1 MKMSNVKSMVMT
13 AMCIA
18 LGVVLPVMF
27 HGVENAGSIFCPMHI
42 PVLICGLICGW
53 QYGLVCG
60 LVTPIVS
67 SLLTGMPPMAILPA
81 MMIELAVYGLITSV
95 MMRFV
100 KTKNQYADL
109 YVSLIVAMLVGR
121 VINGVVKAIMLAGGD
136 YSIAVW
142 ATASFVTCLPAIAI
156 QLVLIPNLIHILTK
170 AKILPPRYVKE
181 SEKV

>member
-1 MKMSNVKSMVMT
+1 MKMSKVKSMVMT

-18 LGVVLPVMF
+18 LGVVLPIMF
-27 HGVENAGSIFCPMHI
+27 HSVENAGSIFCPMHI

-60 LVTPIVS
+60 IVTPVVS
-67 SLLTGMPPMAILPA
+67 TLLTGMPPMAILPA

-100 KTKNQYADL
+100 KTKNRYADL
-109 YVSLIVAMLVGR
+109 YISLIVAMLVGR

>member
-18 LGVVLPVMF
+18 LGVVLPIMF

-81 MMIELAVYGLITSV
+81 MMIELAVYGLIASL

-100 KTKNQYADL
+100 KTKKPYADL
-109 YVSLIVAMLVGR
+109 YISLIVAMLVGR

>member
-60 LVTPIVS
+60 IVTPVVS
-67 SLLTGMPPMAILPA
+67 TLLTGMPPMAILPA

-100 KTKNQYADL
+100 KAKNQYADL
-109 YVSLIVAMLVGR
+109 YISLIVAMLVGR

>member
-60 LVTPIVS
+60 IVTPVVS
-67 SLLTGMPPMAILPA
+67 TLLTGMPPMAILPA
-81 MMIELAVYGLITSV
+81 MMIELAVYGLIASV

>member
-18 LGVVLPVMF
+18 LGVVLPIMF
-27 HGVENAGSIFCPMHI
+27 HGVENAGSIFCPMPI

-67 SLLTGMPPMAILPA
+67 SLLTGMQPMAILHA
-81 MMIELAVYGLITSV
+81 LVIELAVYGLITSV